1 MFIKKFIT
9 TFYRT
14 AFQYVVTRPLIKG
27 NWQNTTN
34 QKGEAPTGACSEQRS
49 GLEVGKRELND

>member
-1 MFIKKFIT
+1 MKKFIT

-34 QKGEAPTGACSEQRS
+34 QKGEAPMGACFRTAQWFGSR
-49 GLEVGKRELND
+49 